1 MEELGEAE
9 ARSKKSTSSSQQ
21 RVALCRG
28 QLTLLP
34 LKVNDL
40 IPVKFTPIADRDT
53 KTATIVK
60 QVSQEREGERER
72 ERERGRER
80 ESLSTPSPVLC

>member
-1 MEELGEAE
+1 MELEELGEAE
-9 ARSKKSTSSSQQ
+9 ARSKKSTSSSRQ

-34 LKVNDL
+34 LKVKDL

-60 QVSQEREGERER
+60 QVSQER
-72 ERERGRER
+72 GRER
-80 ESLSTPSPVLC
+80 ESLATPSPVLC